1 MRRKHHLDI
10 RAAALDFAHALP
22 PLDDVGEAGGRRQVI
37 VDLGNR
43 LQVVEQ
49 ENRIADAVIG
59 AVFGVDL
66 NGLMSGGMTRRR
78 VDADARNDLGFAVNQ
93 LELDADKRS
102 LDAEVLVLIGLVVQ
116 GDGFMANS
124 YSLR

>member
-66 NGLMSGGMTRRR
+66 NGLMSG
-78 VDADARNDLGFAVNQ
+78 
-93 LELDADKRS
+93 E
-102 LDAEVLVLIGLVVQ
+102 
-116 GDGFMANS
+116 
-124 YSLR
+124 